1 MVLETNLEDKKNK
14 NEFESL
20 LNEDFK
26 KRDLKEGSI
35 VKATI
40 SEIGK
45 KYVFVDLKAK
55 SEGIIPIQEFQI
67 AKEADKLKV
76 GLSISVYLERIE
88 SFRTGEIV
96 VSREKARRY
105 SSWKKM
111 EAAFKEQR
119 EVDGVI
125 VNRCKGGFVVNIDS
139 CLCFLPGS
147 QIDAKPLKNFDHLM
161 NTPLKFLC
169 VKLDDVRGNIVV
181 SRRAV
186 LEKSRNESL
195 DKLLTKFKEGSIVEG
210 QVKAILDWGAFLDL
224 NGVDALLHVT
234 DMAYSRVKKPGD
246 LLSIGQTISVKIIK
260 IDFQT
265 RRISC
270 GIKQMHSDPY
280 ENLEKKY
287 KVGEIYE
294 GVVQKVVEYGAFVK
308 LEEGLEGLV
317 HQSELSWTKKN
328 VHPSKLLSSSQ
339 KIKTKIIE
347 IDSEKRRI
355 SLSYKQ
361 TLENP
366 WNNFIKKYSVGST
379 VNATVKSISDFALFV
394 SIEDTEF
401 TGMIHYKD
409 ISWKESEESLKKF
422 QKRSVVKAKI
432 LEIEREKEIV
442 EEEELNGNEKGLSSN
457 TFNQIDDVLFEI
469 DKFKN
474 IKFLNTAATKK
485 FGKKLQGKHI
495 ATVLRVPEILQNIDV
510 VLSTKKNKKIDIELN
525 NPTFQF
531 FSSYIILN
539 NQNSV
544 VIFLKDLT
552 EIIKTQRLRSDFVAN
567 VSHEL
572 RTPLQSIKLG
582 LETINKG
589 HASNDFESQKK
600 FLPILFQQTVRME
613 NIVRDLLSL
622 SKIELQEHIRPE
634 KKVDI
639 KKIISSVIEMNNE
652 ILKKNEI
659 QAELKAPDNEYEI
672 LGDQDR
678 LTEVFSNLIDNA
690 AKYSKKGKKIFV
702 NVENNEEFV
711 IVSIKDQGIGIPKEY
726 IHRVTERFFRVNPS
740 KSKDVGGTGL
750 GLAIVKHIINQHRA
764 DMDIKSEEGVGTEF
778 ILKFPAI

>member
-67 AKEADKLKV
+67 AKEVDKLKV
-76 GLSISVYLERIE
+76 GSSISVYLERIE

-96 VSREKARRY
+96 VSREKARRMT
-105 SSWKKM
+105 SWKKM

-119 EVDGVI
+119 EVDGI
-125 VNRCKGGFVVNIDS
+125 ITNRCKGGFVVNIDS

-147 QIDAKPLKNFDHLM
+147 QIDTKPLKNFDHLM

-234 DMAYSRVKKPGD
+234 DMSYSRVKKPGD

-260 IDFQT
+260 IDHET

-287 KVGEIYE
+287 KVGDIYE
-294 GVVQKVVEYGAFVK
+294 GVVTKVVDYGAFVR

-355 SLSYKQ
+355 SLSYRQ

-422 QKRSVVKAKI
+422 QKRSVIKAKI
-432 LEIEREKEIV
+432 LEIEREKEKIK
-442 EEEELNGNEKGLSSN
+442 LGIRQLQKDPFDY
-457 TFNQIDDVLFEI
+457 FN
-469 DKFKN
+469 N
-474 IKFLNTAATKK
+474 
-485 FGKKLQGKHI
+485 
-495 ATVLRVPEILQNIDV
+495 
-510 VLSTKKNKKIDIELN
+510 KKNKEIITVTVKEVLKNGIKVSPGNEENLLITIKKSQLAKKIEDCRPEIFTPGNKID
-525 NPTFQF
+525 
-531 FSSYIILN
+531 SMIIDLD
-539 NQNSV
+539 
-544 VIFLKDLT
+544 KDSR
-552 EIIKTQRLRSDFVAN
+552 K
-567 VSHEL
+567 VSL
-572 RTPLQSIKLG
+572 SIKELEEYNEKIAIEKYGKDGSSSGAVLG
-582 LETINKG
+582 DILGKVFK
-589 HASNDFESQKK
+589 SKK
-600 FLPILFQQTVRME
+600 
-613 NIVRDLLSL
+613 
-622 SKIELQEHIRPE
+622 KKE
-634 KKVDI
+634 KK
-639 KKIISSVIEMNNE
+639 
-652 ILKKNEI
+652 
-659 QAELKAPDNEYEI
+659 
-672 LGDQDR
+672 
-678 LTEVFSNLIDNA
+678 
-690 AKYSKKGKKIFV
+690 
-702 NVENNEEFV
+702 
-711 IVSIKDQGIGIPKEY
+711 
-726 IHRVTERFFRVNPS
+726 
-740 KSKDVGGTGL
+740 
-750 GLAIVKHIINQHRA
+750 
-764 DMDIKSEEGVGTEF
+764 
-778 ILKFPAI
+778 